1 MKESIP
7 RHAREVTDN
16 LIKSEEK
23 SIQSIQAKLAET
35 TQDISKMEK
44 TIKALESKKS
54 TMAVG
59 LKFGE
64 SFTAQYRCQN
74 LIEVEVKTD
83 KGAWTFTLT
92 DNRANMDNHN
102 PTDREKKEQKSLPKS
117 SKSCR
122 ALSTEWRKILWSARN
137 GHSRSLWGFYP
148 SK

>member
-35 TQDISKMEK
+35 TQDISKIEK

-74 LIEVEVKTD
+74 LIEVKVKTD
-83 KGAWTFTLT
+83 KGAWTFNF
-92 DNRANMDNHN
+92 NR
-102 PTDREKKEQKSLPKS
+102 
-117 SKSCR
+117 
-122 ALSTEWRKILWSARN
+122 
-137 GHSRSLWGFYP
+137 
-148 SK
+148 

>member
-74 LIEVEVKTD
+74 LIEVKVKTD
-83 KGAWTFTLT
+83 KGAWTFNF
-92 DNRANMDNHN
+92 D
-102 PTDREKKEQKSLPKS
+102 K
-117 SKSCR
+117 
-122 ALSTEWRKILWSARN
+122 
-137 GHSRSLWGFYP
+137 
-148 SK
+148 

>member
-23 SIQSIQAKLAET
+23 SIQSIQTKLDET

-64 SFTAQYRCQN
+64 SFTAQYECQN

-83 KGAWTFTLT
+83 KGAWTF
-92 DNRANMDNHN
+92 DFNR
-102 PTDREKKEQKSLPKS
+102 
-117 SKSCR
+117 
-122 ALSTEWRKILWSARN
+122 
-137 GHSRSLWGFYP
+137 
-148 SK
+148 